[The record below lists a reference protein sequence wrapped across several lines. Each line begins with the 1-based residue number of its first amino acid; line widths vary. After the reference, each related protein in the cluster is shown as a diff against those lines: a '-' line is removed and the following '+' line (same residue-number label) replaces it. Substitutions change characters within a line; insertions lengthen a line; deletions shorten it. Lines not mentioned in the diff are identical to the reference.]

1 MSGEVP
7 RYSEKVIKYFLNP
20 VNVGEIPDADAKA
33 TEGSVACGDMVTIW
47 LKVDPKTHKITDI
60 KFKSYGCASNIA
72 TASILTEM
80 VKGKTIEEAKKIKFK
95 DVTEALG
102 GLPPI
107 KLHCAVLAVNALRS
121 AIQNYEERHGL
132 VKELKVDDSLIRRR
146 LRKIMHPWYGKDII
160 TLGMVKDFEIKGNTI
175 VVKIAFIKENDPFKS
190 HIIEEIEEKLGSLP
204 EYTLKIEIVPFTVDM
219 VR

>member
-1 MSGEVP
+1 MSGEIP

-47 LKVDPKTHKITDI
+47 LKVDPKTHVITDI

-72 TASILTEM
+72 TASVLTEM

-95 DVTEALG
+95 DVTEELG

-107 KLHCAVLAVNALRS
+107 KLHCAVLAVDALRS

-132 VKELKVDDSLIRRR
+132 VKELKVDDSLVRRR
-146 LRKIMHPWYGKDII
+146 LRKIMHPWYGKDIL
-160 TLGMVKDFEIKGNTI
+160 TLGMVKDFEIKENTI
-175 VVKIAFIKENDPFKS
+175 IVKIAFIKENDPFKE
-190 HIIEEIEEKLGSLP
+190 HILEELEEKLGSLP
-204 EYTLKIEIVPFTVDM
+204 GFNLKVEIVPFTVDM
-219 VR
+219 IK

>member
-1 MSGEVP
+1 MSGEIP

-47 LKVDPKTHKITDI
+47 LKVDPKTHVVTDI

-72 TASILTEM
+72 TASVLTEM

-95 DVTEALG
+95 DVTEELG

-107 KLHCAVLAVNALRS
+107 KLHCAVLAVDALRS

-132 VKELKVDDSLIRRR
+132 VKELKVDDSLVRRR
-146 LRKIMHPWYGKDII
+146 LRKIMHPWYGKDIL
-160 TLGMVKDFEIKGNTI
+160 TLGMVKDFEIKGNI
-175 VVKIAFIKENDPFKS
+175 IIVKIAFIKENDPFKE
-190 HIIEEIEEKLGSLP
+190 HILEELEEKLGSLP
-204 EYTLKIEIVPFTVDM
+204 GFNLKVDIVPFTVDM
-219 VR
+219 VK